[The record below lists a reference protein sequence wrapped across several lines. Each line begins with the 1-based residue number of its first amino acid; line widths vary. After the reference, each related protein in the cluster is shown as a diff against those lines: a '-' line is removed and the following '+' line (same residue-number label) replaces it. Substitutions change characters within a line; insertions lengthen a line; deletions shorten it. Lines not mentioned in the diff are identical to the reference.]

1 MPPAQYGN
9 AESLFRAVH
18 ADLARAAYGL
28 LGHHADAEDAV
39 QNGFYQLMVAWHR
52 VGNLATPGE
61 QRAYLTRIVL
71 NEALQILR
79 YPHRRWE
86 HLDADA
92 DKAVTAQESIDDEI
106 QARDDLLLVWKAIS
120 ELPRMRRE
128 VVLLR
133 AAGYEYTEIAARLRI
148 SVSTVRSHIS
158 YARKQL
164 SRTVPRDWEG
174 RKDE

>member
-39 QNGFYQLMVAWHR
+39 QNSFYQLMVAWHR
-52 VGNLATPGE
+52 VGKLATPGE
-61 QRAYLTRIVL
+61 QRAYLIRIVL

-92 DKAVTAQESIDDEI
+92 AKAATAQVSIDDEI
-106 QARDDLLLVWKAIS
+106 QARGDLRLVWKAIS

-133 AAGYEYTEIAARLRI
+133 TAGYEYTEIAARLRI
-148 SVSTVRSHIS
+148 SVRAVRSHIS

>member
-39 QNGFYQLMVAWHR
+39 QNGFCQLMVAWHR

-61 QRAYLTRIVL
+61 QRAYLIRIVL

-86 HLDADA
+86 RLGVDAA
-92 DKAVTAQESIDDEI
+92 KAVATRESMDDEI
-106 QARDDLLLVWKAIS
+106 QARDDLRLVWKAIS

-148 SVSTVRSHIS
+148 SVSAVRSHIS
-158 YARKQL
+158 YAGKQL
-164 SRTVPRDWEG
+164 SRTVSRDWEG